1 MLLGV
6 SQIFGLQENEN
17 QRKRKRALDEE
28 GEDGGAPKQK
38 LPNYS
43 NFAERMMVGD
53 TPL

>member
-1 MLLGV
+1 MHIWTNELKIV
-6 SQIFGLQENEN
+6 S
-17 QRKRKRALDEE
+17 KRALEDE

-43 NFAERMMVGD
+43 SFAERMMVGD